1 MRKQRLTQQSRIA
14 NIERLL
20 IAISMQVEKNTNT
33 LKELTNENHETKT
46 NLYTITN
53 SRGLVKV
60 FTETEFKQLTWW
72 KMVKESYNI
81 KTIK

>member
-1 MRKQRLTQQSRIA
+1 MKITKL
-14 NIERLL
+14 
-20 IAISMQVEKNTNT
+20 
-33 LKELTNENHETKT
+33 KT

-53 SRGLVKV
+53 SKGLIKV

-72 KMVKESYNI
+72 KMVKELYNI

>member
-33 LKELTNENHETKT
+33 LKELTNENHETKDEPLH
-46 NLYTITN
+46 NN
-53 SRGLVKV
+53 
-60 FTETEFKQLTWW
+60 Q
-72 KMVKESYNI
+72 
-81 KTIK
+81 

>member
-33 LKELTNENHETKT
+33 LKELTNENYETKDEPLHD
-46 NLYTITN
+46 N
-53 SRGLVKV
+53 
-60 FTETEFKQLTWW
+60 Q
-72 KMVKESYNI
+72 
-81 KTIK
+81 